1 MLSAYEI
8 IRRPIIT
15 EKTTMLGDRGQYA
28 FEVARTANK
37 VDVKRAVEQIF
48 KVNVRAVNVMHV
60 RGKPRRMGRM
70 GRSMGM
76 TTPWKKAVVTLQEGQ
91 RIELF
96 QGV

>member
-15 EKTTMLGDRGQYA
+15 EKTTMLGDQGQYA

-48 KVNVRAVNVMHV
+48 KVKVRAVNMMHV
-60 RGKPRRMGRM
+60 RGKTRRMGRSS
-70 GRSMGM
+70 GV
-76 TTPWKKAVVTLQEGQ
+76 TPPWKKAVVTLQEGQ

-96 QGV
+96 QGI

>member
-1 MLSAYEI
+1 MLSGYEI

-15 EKTTMLGDRGQYA
+15 EKTTMLGEQGQYA

-37 VDVKRAVEQIF
+37 VDVKRAVEQVF
-48 KVNVRAVNVMHV
+48 KVNVRAVNIIHV
-60 RGKPRRMGRM
+60 RGKTRRMGRSQ
-70 GRSMGM
+70 GV
-76 TTPWKKAVVTLQEGQ
+76 TAPWKKAIVTLQEGQ

>member
-1 MLSAYEI
+1 MMSSYDI

-15 EKTTMLGDRGQYA
+15 EKTTMLGDHGQYA

-37 VDVKRAVEQIF
+37 IDVKRAVEQIF
-48 KVNVRAVNVMHV
+48 KVNVRAVNIIHV
-60 RGKPRRMGRM
+60 RGKSRRMGKSQ
-70 GRSMGM
+70 GITS
-76 TTPWKKAVVTLQEGQ
+76 PWKKAIVTLQTGQ

>member
-1 MLSAYEI
+1 MLSGYEI

-15 EKTTMLGDRGQYA
+15 EKTTMLGEQGQYA

-37 VDVKRAVEQIF
+37 VDVKRAVEQVF
-48 KVNVRAVNVMHV
+48 KVNVRAVNIIHV
-60 RGKPRRMGRM
+60 RGKTRRMGRSQ
-70 GRSMGM
+70 GV
-76 TTPWKKAVVTLQEGQ
+76 TTPWKKAIVTLQEGQ